1 MPVPCESRKPPS
13 LVILQHRSR
22 FIVGD
27 MDEAAQ
33 QVVMDAAELYRRL
46 YRAEPEVGVFAP
58 GRVNLIGEHTDYND
72 GFVMPFAIPFI
83 TVVVGSRTQSLE
95 TQVSS
100 TFSGDDIVSFTIN
113 KSLAKGEPEW
123 ANYVKGTIAQYVD
136 DLPPGLAFNA
146 CIASNVPTGSG
157 LSSSAA
163 LE

>member
-1 MPVPCESRKPPS
+1 
-13 LVILQHRSR
+13 
-22 FIVGD
+22 
-27 MDEAAQ
+27 MDEAAKK
-33 QVVMDAAELYRRL
+33 VVMEAVELFRRL
-46 YRAEPEVGVFAP
+46 YKEEPSVGVFAP

-72 GFVMPFAIPFI
+72 GFVMPFAIPFV
-83 TVVVGSRTQSLE
+83 TVVVGARTE
-95 TQVSS
+95 RGPTHVSS
-100 TFSGDDIVSFTIN
+100 TFSGDEIVSFNID